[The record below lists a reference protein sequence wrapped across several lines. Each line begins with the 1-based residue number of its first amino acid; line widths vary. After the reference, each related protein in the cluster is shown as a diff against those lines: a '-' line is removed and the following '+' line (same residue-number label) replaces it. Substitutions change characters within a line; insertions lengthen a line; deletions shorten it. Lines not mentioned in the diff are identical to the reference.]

1 MFSKRDARMKNTD
14 WVYGA
19 HSRNYNA
26 AIVDFLRAR
35 ESFSPYGHGW
45 LGSRSK
51 TLTNRAPGI
60 GTRHGPSPQTLRRDS
75 GFDEPRE
82 RRNQDNN
89 TRSPKCRVKEI
100 EDSLAGNGVVSKVFA
115 QSVKSY
121 REIEYL
127 LPNYDKIFA
136 ATWLSD
142 KEIIL
147 GTKCNNVLVLNTGTG
162 TRVEI
167 PSPRTQT
174 TSPGTRSRAL
184 VNSFANL
191 SLDTSNSD
199 SQDDEESVD
208 EPSDTP
214 TTSVSIPSLST
225 YNHCSGIHSIEVNP
239 SRTMVA
245 VGAGE
250 PTEFIQV
257 YDLPTFRP
265 LAVLRGHTDMV
276 FSVEWVNDTTLVS
289 GSRDTTVKIFSIDR
303 ESVLAR
309 SHEHETAANPPCRV
323 PSVPSSI
330 SPGRPSYLQQLN
342 PLPQPAIPHRV
353 SVKHHSSKVRDL
365 RMDRLR
371 SQFLT
376 LSTDGTIALW
386 DARECRVVQ
395 SSPLIYSSETVC
407 VGLDVETN
415 FYAIGSQSHVSFY
428 DPRVGGSAGE
438 GIVHVCDSLDEG
450 WGVRC
455 VRFRDGVAVVG
466 GGLGRLSF
474 YDMRMRA
481 YLEWTP
487 FTTESKTVQTKT
499 VTGEAL
505 DVRDETLS
513 NSGIVEPAPRQ
524 RVPRPTN
531 YLNTGKGWL
540 LRDPLYQSHFNGTDI
555 RNAIYAIAFEED
567 LVRAGTRRG
576 GAGARLAVA
585 GCRQVGLIEFIE
597 TNQSGMNL
605 FISRHFPVIIVKD
618 IKDIKEKMF

>member
-1 MFSKRDARMKNTD
+1 MKD
-14 WVYGA
+14 
-19 HSRNYNA
+19 
-26 AIVDFLRAR
+26 I
-35 ESFSPYGHGW
+35 ES
-45 LGSRSK
+45 
-51 TLTNRAPGI
+51 
-60 GTRHGPSPQTLRRDS
+60 
-75 GFDEPRE
+75 
-82 RRNQDNN
+82 
-89 TRSPKCRVKEI
+89 
-100 EDSLAGNGVVSKVFA
+100 SLVGNGVPSRKLFA

-121 REIEYL
+121 RETEYL

-147 GTKCNNVLVLNTGTG
+147 GTKCNNVLLLNTETG
-162 TRVEI
+162 TRIEI

-174 TSPGTRSRAL
+174 SPPVTTSRAL
-184 VNSFANL
+184 SA
-191 SLDTSNSD
+191 
-199 SQDDEESVD
+199 D
-208 EPSDTP
+208 EPSDP
-214 TTSVSIPSLST
+214 PAASVSIPSLSA
-225 YNHCSGIHSIEVNP
+225 YNHCSGIHSIEINP

-257 YDLPTFRP
+257 YDLPSFRP

-276 FSVEWVNDTTLVS
+276 FSIEWVNDTTLVS
-289 GSRDTTVKIFSIDR
+289 GSRDTTVKLFSIDR
-303 ESVLAR
+303 DA
-309 SHEHETAANPPCRV
+309 
-323 PSVPSSI
+323 
-330 SPGRPSYLQQLN
+330 LQLH

-365 RMDRLR
+365 RMDPLR

-407 VGLDVETN
+407 VGLDAETHI
-415 FYAIGSQSHVSFY
+415 YAIGSQSHVSFY

-455 VRFRDGVAVVG
+455 VKFRDGVAVIG

-474 YDMRMRA
+474 YDMRMRG

-487 FTTESKTVQTKT
+487 FSTESKTVQTKT
-499 VTGEAL
+499 VGGIASEQRDATG
-505 DVRDETLS
+505 S
-513 NSGIVEPAPRQ
+513 SGIVEPVRQ

-531 YLNTGKGWL
+531 YLNTGHGWL

-585 GCRQVGLIEFIE
+585 GGPLQLNLCGSYCGLF
-597 TNQSGMNL
+597 
-605 FISRHFPVIIVKD
+605 
-618 IKDIKEKMF
+618 